1 MLIAKKEIE
10 KLIPH
15 GVEMCLLDGVVAWN
29 ECMLT
34 AVSHSHF
41 SSENPLLEKGQLA
54 IVNLIEYG
62 AQAAA
67 IHAALNQTG
76 LSSTRAAYIGAI
88 KNIKFHCQTIDRAI
102 KLLEIKVH
110 CIASS
115 PDGAIYAITTE
126 GGDQPLL
133 SGKIILAIPHS

>member
-29 ECMLT
+29 ECTLT
-34 AVSHSHF
+34 AVSHFHF
-41 SSENPLLEKGQLA
+41 SPGNPLLEKGQLA
-54 IVNLIEYG
+54 IVNLVEYG

-76 LSSTRAAYIGAI
+76 LSSTRPAYLGAI
-88 KNIKFHCQTIDRAI
+88 KSIKFHCQTIDTAI

-110 CIASS
+110 CLASS
-115 PDGAIYAITTE
+115 PDGAVYTITTE

-133 SGKIILAIPHS
+133 SGKIILVTPSS